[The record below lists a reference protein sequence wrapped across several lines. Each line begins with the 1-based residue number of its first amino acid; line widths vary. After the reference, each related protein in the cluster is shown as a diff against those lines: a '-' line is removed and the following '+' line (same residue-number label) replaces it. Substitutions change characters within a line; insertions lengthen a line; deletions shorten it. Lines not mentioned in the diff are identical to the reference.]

1 MTGRPR
7 SPRGAGGRLRVEIIA
22 AARELL
28 ERTGDVGAV
37 SIRAV
42 AGLVGVSAPSIY
54 RHFADKDALI
64 EAAVAEVFEAL
75 DTAMQAAVDP
85 ADPPA
90 PRLRSLGL
98 AYVRFALDHPEQYRL
113 ATIPTTHQGDVDMV
127 LTSGAFRYFAATVE
141 EAMADGVIDRA
152 DPTPLVLELWAAAH
166 GIASLLLAKPYLPWG
181 DPMAVAERVLD
192 AACFGHILGELMG
205 PDKTPAEMTQW
216 VMDLR
221 ARIRAPGSST
231 DRLS

>member
-7 SPRGAGGRLRVEIIA
+7 SPRGHGSRLRAEIITA
-22 AARELL
+22 TRELL

-42 AGLVGVSAPSIY
+42 AGVVGVSAPSIY

-75 DTAMQAAVDP
+75 NTAMQAAVDP

-90 PRLRSLGL
+90 LRLHRLGL

-113 ATIPTTHQGDVDMV
+113 ATIPTTHQGAVDMV

-141 EAMADGVIDRA
+141 AAMADGLIDRA

-192 AACFGHILGELMG
+192 AACFGHVLTELMG
-205 PDKTPAEMTQW
+205 PGRSPAEMTQW

-221 ARIRAPGSST
+221 ARIREPDSS
-231 DRLS
+231 D

>member
-7 SPRGAGGRLRVEIIA
+7 SPRGTGPRLRAEILTA
-22 AARELL
+22 TRELL

-42 AGLVGVSAPSIY
+42 AELVGVSAPSIY

-75 DTAMQAAVDP
+75 NIAMQAAVDP
-85 ADPPA
+85 AEPP
-90 PRLRSLGL
+90 PLRLRRLGL

-113 ATIPTTHQGDVDMV
+113 ATIPTSHRGAVDMV
-127 LTSGAFRYFAATVE
+127 LTSGAFRYFAGTVE
-141 EAMADGVIDRA
+141 EAMSEGLIDRG

-181 DPMAVAERVLD
+181 DPMAVAARVLD
-192 AACFGHILGELMG
+192 AACFGHVVGELLG
-205 PDKTPAEMTQW
+205 PGATPEEATHWLTQ
-216 VMDLR
+216 LR
-221 ARIRAPGSST
+221 DRVRGRDT
-231 DRLS
+231 DPLS

>member
-1 MTGRPR
+1 MRT
-7 SPRGAGGRLRVEIIA
+7 EILSA
-22 AARELL
+22 TRELL

-42 AGLVGVSAPSIY
+42 AELVGVSAPSIY
-54 RHFADKDALI
+54 RHFSDKDALI

-85 ADPPA
+85 AEPSPL
-90 PRLRSLGL
+90 RLRRLGL

-113 ATIPTTHQGDVDMV
+113 ATIPTLHRGAVDTV
-127 LTSGAFRYFAATVE
+127 LTSGAFRYFAGTVE
-141 EAMADGVIDRA
+141 EAMAEGLIDRA

-192 AACFGHILGELMG
+192 AACFGHVVGELIG
-205 PDKTPAEMTQW
+205 PGATPEEATDWLTQ
-216 VMDLR
+216 LR
-221 ARIRAPGSST
+221 ARTRGTGT
-231 DRLS
+231 DPVS

>member
-7 SPRGAGGRLRVEIIA
+7 SPRGSGGRLRAEILT

-28 ERTGDVGAV
+28 ERTGSVDAV

-42 AGLVGVSAPSIY
+42 AEAVGVSAPSIY

-64 EAAVAEVFEAL
+64 DAAVAEVFEAL
-75 DTAMQAAVDP
+75 NTAMHDAVDP
-85 ADPPA
+85 AEPPTL
-90 PRLRSLGL
+90 RLRRLGL

-113 ATIPTTHQGDVDMV
+113 ATIPTSHQGAVDLV
-127 LTSGAFRYFAATVE
+127 LSSGAFRYFAATIE
-141 EAMADGVIDRA
+141 EAMAEGFLEPG
-152 DPTPLVLELWAAAH
+152 DPTPIVLVLWSAAH

-192 AACFGHILGELMG
+192 AACFGHMVNELVG
-205 PDKTPAEMTQW
+205 PEATPEDKTQW
-216 VMDLR
+216 VMEFR
-221 ARIRAPGSST
+221 ARMGESGPAPA
-231 DRLS
+231 